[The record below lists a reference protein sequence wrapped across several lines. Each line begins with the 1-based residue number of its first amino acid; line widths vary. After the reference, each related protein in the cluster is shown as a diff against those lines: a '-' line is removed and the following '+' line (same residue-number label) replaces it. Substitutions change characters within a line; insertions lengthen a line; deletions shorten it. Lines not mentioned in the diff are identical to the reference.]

1 MGRLTSSERR
11 SALRGRG
18 RGRSGA
24 RALAESKSRAANK
37 ARPVEAPTPEAPESQ
52 LPVPR
57 KWAKAARAALRARRQ
72 RSGFGK
78 ALRAEIRVANR
89 VSVQRAKK
97 GLLGRRRLHA
107 AR

>member
-1 MGRLTSSERR
+1 MGRITSSERR

-18 RGRSGA
+18 RSGTH
-24 RALAESKSRAANK
+24 ALAESKSRAASK
-37 ARPVEAPTPEAPESQ
+37 AKPMAAPAPEAPASPP
-52 LPVPR
+52 PVRR
-57 KWAKAARAALRARRQ
+57 KWVKAARAVLRARRQ

-89 VSVQRAKK
+89 ASVQRAKK
-97 GLLGRRRLHA
+97 RLLGRRRLPA